1 MEQLEVIIKD
11 DVAKMIPAMIA
22 WNNEE
27 LLERVQNEILPR
39 YMNLV
44 YTDEDITQAKEDRAA
59 LNAWIKSLDE
69 KRLEIKKIYSGPLDK
84 FTEQVKEVI
93 AAVKQAIDRIGE
105 IITTHDNKA
114 KAEKKAEIVKY
125 FNEVIGDLADLVPY
139 EKIEDTKWYNATSK
153 FKATAKAIDEKVG
166 KIREDLTVIDSLGAA
181 DTDGLKLFYFRTLN
195 LAQTIEENK
204 RLKEDRAKV
213 AELNAAQRAENSD
226 SEETEI
232 TIRFE
237 VKGSAEDF
245 QKLAAFL
252 NENNIEYRKI
262 ED

>member
-22 WNNEE
+22 WNNKE
-27 LLERVQNEILPR
+27 LMAQVNEILPR
-39 YMNLV
+39 YLNAE
-44 YTDEDITQAKEDRAA
+44 YGDDISQAKEDRTA
-59 LNAWIKSLDE
+59 LNNFIKTLNS
-69 KRLEIKKIYSGPLDK
+69 KRLEIKKVYTAPLDK
-84 FTEQVKEVI
+84 FTEEVNEVI
-93 AAVKQAIDRIGE
+93 AAVTKATDRIGE
-105 IITTHDNKA
+105 IITTAENKA

-139 EKIEDTKWYNATSK
+139 EKIEDTKWYNATAK
-153 FKATAKAIDEKVG
+153 IKATTKAIDEKIA
-166 KIREDLTVIDSLGAA
+166 KIREDLTVIDSLGAN
-181 DTDGLKLFYFRTLN
+181 DTNGLKLFYFRTLN

-213 AELNAAQRAENSD
+213 AELNAVQKAATSD
-226 SEETEI
+226 GEEETEI

-262 ED
+262 DD

>member
-1 MEQLEVIIKD
+1 MSQLELILKD
-11 DVAKMIPAMIA
+11 DVSKLIPAMIA
-22 WNNEE
+22 WNNKE
-27 LLERVQNEILPR
+27 LMAQVNEILPR
-39 YMNLV
+39 YLNAE
-44 YTDEDITQAKEDRAA
+44 YGDDISQAKKDRTA
-59 LNAWIKSLDE
+59 LNNFIKTLNS
-69 KRLEIKKIYSGPLDK
+69 KRLEIKKVYTAPLDK
-84 FTEQVKEVI
+84 FIEEVNEVI
-93 AAVKQAIDRIGE
+93 AAVTKATDRIGE
-105 IITTHDNKA
+105 IITTAENKA

-139 EKIEDTKWYNATSK
+139 EKIEDTKWYNATAK
-153 FKATAKAIDEKVG
+153 IKDTTKAIDEKIA
-166 KIREDLTVIDSLGAA
+166 KIREDLTVIDSLGTN
-181 DTDGLKLFYFRTLN
+181 DTNGLKLFYFRTLN

-213 AELNAAQRAENSD
+213 AELNAVQKAATSD
-226 SEETEI
+226 GEEETEI

-262 ED
+262 DD

>member
-93 AAVKQAIDRIGE
+93 AAVKQATDRIGE

-166 KIREDLTVIDSLGAA
+166 KIRS
-181 DTDGLKLFYFRTLN
+181 
-195 LAQTIEENK
+195 AQQIPT
-204 RLKEDRAKV
+204 A
-213 AELNAAQRAENSD
+213 
-226 SEETEI
+226 
-232 TIRFE
+232 
-237 VKGSAEDF
+237 
-245 QKLAAFL
+245 
-252 NENNIEYRKI
+252 
-262 ED
+262 